1 MEASAS
7 VLIGQAGGVLIL
19 LMILVLLVSIPISLM
34 KIRSEIKSICIAV
47 QVIALEKASNESSEA
62 LNPLLKKRLKELAD
76 KL

>member
-34 KIRSEIKSICIAV
+34 KIRSEIKSIRIAV
-47 QVIALEKASNESSEA
+47 QVIALEKASNESSRA
-62 LNPLLKKRLKELAD
+62 LDPLLKKRLKELAD

>member
-34 KIRSEIKSICIAV
+34 KIRSEIKSIRIAV
-47 QVIALEKASNESSEA
+47 QVIAL
-62 LNPLLKKRLKELAD
+62 
-76 KL
+76 